1 LERSREAR
9 GHLGLELLLLL
20 LALGGGAP
28 QLLGREL
35 QVEDLIKQLV
45 VLALAHPAEHGDHWR
60 VMPRVPG
67 VVG

>member
-1 LERSREAR
+1 
-9 GHLGLELLLLL
+9 
-20 LALGGGAP
+20 
-28 QLLGREL
+28 LLGREL